1 MIAAR
6 EARRRSWRRATGS
19 GSEPQPFSP
28 GLSAFERKRCLAGS
42 PSFQWVCASR
52 WPEWFGAAQ
61 LALLNL
67 AQIEDIARERL
78 PPSLALWITYGVEDE
93 ESLVRSK
100 RFHRPLSIT
109 EYMDQV
115 FLICRLAFE
124 TISTSCLLD
133 CFHRC

>member
-6 EARRRSWRRATGS
+6 EGRRRSWRRVTGS
-19 GSEPQPFSP
+19 DSEPQTP
-28 GLSAFERKRCLAGS
+28 LAGIVRIRTEEMPT
-42 PSFQWVCASR
+42 PSYQWNRASR

-100 RFHRPLSIT
+100 RFHH
-109 EYMDQV
+109 
-115 FLICRLAFE
+115 
-124 TISTSCLLD
+124 CLLD